1 MAKKE
6 STVVYDKHV
15 EICAEFLTDEQF
27 GKLMFTLTMGKEPDF
42 GDDQL
47 LALAYAFI
55 ALQKNID
62 DEKYEK
68 ICETNRKNGRLGG
81 APKGNKN
88 AAKWKQPQN
97 NLKTTSKQ
105 PSFYQEND
113 EENENAETLD
123 TKGRRGRKQP
133 KQPNA
138 KKNNPN
144 EKDKEKDK
152 EKENDAGLFSDN
164 PADSS
169 ADSSFSLFGEYEN
182 VELTQDERQAL
193 QDKFER
199 SGALINEVSEWI
211 SGAKN
216 NVPDHYHFCLRWAKK
231 ANWPKRKEIP
241 PSEPIVLTDPL
252 NEEEQ
257 ERMVA
262 QMRERV
268 NGMFTGS

>member
-42 GDDQL
+42 GDDKL

-55 ALQKNID
+55 SLQKNID

-88 AAKWKQPQN
+88 A
-97 NLKTTSKQ
+97 
-105 PSFYQEND
+105 E
-113 EENENAETLD
+113 
-123 TKGRRGRKQP
+123 KQP

-138 KKNNPN
+138 KKNNPK

-152 EKENDAGLFSDN
+152 EKENDAGLISDN

>member
-42 GDDQL
+42 GDDKL

-88 AAKWKQPQN
+88 A
-97 NLKTTSKQ
+97 
-105 PSFYQEND
+105 E
-113 EENENAETLD
+113 
-123 TKGRRGRKQP
+123 KQP

-138 KKNNPN
+138 KKNNPK
-144 EKDKEKDK
+144 EKDKEKEK
-152 EKENDAGLFSDN
+152 EKENDAGLISDN

-262 QMRERV
+262 QMRDRV
-268 NGMFTGS
+268 NGMFSSS

>member
-15 EICAEFLTDEQF
+15 EICAEFLSDEQF
-27 GKLMFTLTMGKEPDF
+27 GRLMFTLTMGKEPDF

-88 AAKWKQPQN
+88 AK
-97 NLKTTSKQ
+97 
-105 PSFYQEND
+105 
-113 EENENAETLD
+113 
-123 TKGRRGRKQP
+123 KQP

-144 EKDKEKDK
+144 EKDNEKDK
-152 EKENDAGLFSDN
+152 DNDNDAGLFQDN
-164 PADSS
+164 PAGHS
-169 ADSSFSLFGEYEN
+169 ADSTSFFGEYEN
-182 VELTQDERQAL
+182 VELTQDERHAL
-193 QDKFER
+193 KDRFER
-199 SGALINEVSEWI
+199 SGALIDEVSEWI
-211 SGAKN
+211 RNAKN
-216 NVPDHYHFCLRWAKK
+216 PVPDHYGFCIRWARN
-231 ANWPKRKEIP
+231 ANWPKRKVIE
-241 PSEPIVLTDPL
+241 PSEPIVVADPL
-252 NEEEQ
+252 DPEEQ

-262 QMRERV
+262 QMRARV
-268 NGMFTGS
+268 NGMFSSG

>member
-88 AAKWKQPQN
+88 A
-97 NLKTTSKQ
+97 
-105 PSFYQEND
+105 E
-113 EENENAETLD
+113 
-123 TKGRRGRKQP
+123 KQP

-138 KKNNPN
+138 KKNNPK
-144 EKDKEKDK
+144 EKDKEKEK
-152 EKENDAGLFSDN
+152 EKENDAGLISDN

>member
-88 AAKWKQPQN
+88 A
-97 NLKTTSKQ
+97 
-105 PSFYQEND
+105 E
-113 EENENAETLD
+113 
-123 TKGRRGRKQP
+123 KQP

-138 KKNNPN
+138 KKNNPK
-144 EKDKEKDK
+144 EKDKEKEKDKDK

>member
-15 EICAEFLTDEQF
+15 EICAEFMTDEQF

-88 AAKWKQPQN
+88 A
-97 NLKTTSKQ
+97 
-105 PSFYQEND
+105 E
-113 EENENAETLD
+113 
-123 TKGRRGRKQP
+123 KQP

-138 KKNNPN
+138 KKNNPK
-144 EKDKEKDK
+144 EKDKEKEKDKDK

-182 VELTQDERQAL
+182 VELTQDERQSL